1 MNLIAD
7 ELADVLLVEDDP
19 GDALLI
25 QESFGPADA
34 SNRRCHVASCS
45 DQALRFVRRTGEFTD
60 APRPKLILLDINL
73 GKTHGLDVLAELKS
87 DSDLL
92 AIPVIVLSSSRHPAD
107 IGRNYALHA
116 NGYIVKPV
124 DQDDRCVLP
133 PPRRALT
140 CTLPPA
146 RPPAPR
152 PGQLARAG
160 PGHLSV
166 RRSHT
171 RSKRGIP
178 DRYRA
183 FARRRRGETIA
194 HVRGRQ
200 YPRLARP

>member
-107 IGRNYALHA
+107 IGRSYALHA

-124 DQDDRCVLP
+124 DLDDFSDAIKTIDACFLRLVEPSPALCHQHDPQHPVLD
-133 PPRRALT
+133 
-140 CTLPPA
+140 
-146 RPPAPR
+146 
-152 PGQLARAG
+152 
-160 PGHLSV
+160 S
-166 RRSHT
+166 
-171 RSKRGIP
+171 
-178 DRYRA
+178 
-183 FARRRRGETIA
+183 
-194 HVRGRQ
+194 
-200 YPRLARP
+200 